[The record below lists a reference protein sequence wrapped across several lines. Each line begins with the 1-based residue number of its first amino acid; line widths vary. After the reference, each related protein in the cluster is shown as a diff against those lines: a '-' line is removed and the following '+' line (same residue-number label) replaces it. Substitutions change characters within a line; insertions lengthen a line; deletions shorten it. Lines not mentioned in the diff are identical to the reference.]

1 MRFIDAFAA
10 LALAASVAACT
21 DSAEPT
27 SDNPPA
33 FSEGSSAS
41 DQSTGRHIVK
51 FNGAPLANFVEQVE
65 ALGGRVDW
73 TGAGLA
79 SLSGLNASAK
89 DVLAARMDVA
99 LIIDDPALAIDQPFG
114 VTSPEVVSLDAPQS
128 PAAPQ
133 TAVFF
138 ARQWHLRAVG
148 AQTAWAAGNLG
159 SSSVTAYILDSGI
172 NSTHADLA
180 GLVDLAK
187 SVDLL
192 GTFNRQVTIGGVP
205 TVVPFTEADTVAKY
219 FPGAHPSTDLFY
231 HGTHVAATVSS
242 NALAAAGVTSRT
254 RLVAVKVCAYLNTC
268 PLSSVLQGVVYAAD
282 NGADIVNM
290 SLGGSFAKGGNGTY
304 VGLINDAFNYAA
316 SKGTTI
322 VVAAGNSAIDLDR
335 NKSSYS
341 TYCNAPGVICVS
353 ATGPTASAGVNG
365 PWTNVDAPAPYTN
378 YGRSAIDV
386 AAPGG
391 TNPGPVWAACSRTSL
406 LIPVCQTGTYIVGL
420 GGTSMASPHVTGTA
434 AMLVPTLGRN
444 PVAIQDRL
452 TDTADDLGQT
462 GTDPYYGKGRLN
474 VARAVG
480 AIP

>member
-1 MRFIDAFAA
+1 MRFIHAFAA
-10 LALAASVAACT
+10 LALATSVAACA
-21 DSAEPT
+21 DSAEP
-27 SDNPPA
+27 N
-33 FSEGSSAS
+33 SETAPTLAEGASAS
-41 DQSTGRHIVK
+41 SQGTGRHLVK
-51 FNGAPLANFVEQVE
+51 FKGAALPDFTEQVT

-79 SLSGLNASAK
+79 SLSGLDATGRDA
-89 DVLAARMDVA
+89 LARRTDVA
-99 LIIDDPALAIDQPFG
+99 LVIDDPVLAIDKPFS
-114 VTSPEVVSLDAPQS
+114 VTDPETFAADAPQS
-128 PAAPQ
+128 PTAPQ
-133 TAVFF
+133 TAFFF

-148 AQTAWAAGNLG
+148 AQTAWASGNLG
-159 SSSVTAYILDSGI
+159 SSAVTAYILDTGI

-180 GLVDLAK
+180 GLVDLSK

-205 TVVPFTEADTVAKY
+205 TIVPFTEADTVAKY
-219 FPGAHPSTDLFY
+219 FPGSHPSTDLFY

-268 PLSSVLQGVVYAAD
+268 PMSSVLQGVIYAAD

-290 SLGGSFAKGGNGTY
+290 SLGGSFAKSGSGTI

-316 SKGTTI
+316 SKGTTV

-335 NKSSYS
+335 NKNSYS

-365 PWTNVDAPAPYTN
+365 PWTNVDAPASYSN

-391 TNPGPVWAACSRTSL
+391 TSPGPVWAACSRTSL
-406 LIPVCQTGTYIVGL
+406 LIPVCQTGTFVVGL
-420 GGTSMASPHVTGTA
+420 GGTSMASPHVAGTA
-434 AMLVPTLGRN
+434 AMLVSTLGRN

-452 TDTADDLGQT
+452 TATADDLGQS